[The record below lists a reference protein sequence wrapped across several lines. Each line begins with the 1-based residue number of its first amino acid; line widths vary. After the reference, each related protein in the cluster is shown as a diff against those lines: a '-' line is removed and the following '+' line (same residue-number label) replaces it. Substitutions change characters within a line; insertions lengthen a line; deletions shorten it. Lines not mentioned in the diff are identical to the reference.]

1 MSVYFGHLLR
11 ANHVARIG
19 PISIH
24 NFAQTGVLIFFVHTT
39 LVLMLSMD
47 RMGTSGHKL
56 ALAFYVRRL
65 FRIYPLSIF
74 AVLFVV
80 LFHVP
85 RFFQVIHYDW
95 LGWRAFLSNLAL
107 TQNLTLS
114 HNLLP
119 PLWSLPLEV
128 QMYVLLPPL
137 FFLLKRYPGWHVP
150 FILWCIGAL
159 LASLLIRFHASERLE
174 LGRYVPFFLGG
185 LIAFALSKYRAL
197 ELPSWGWLIAIA
209 VAYAIRQAG
218 FKAGWIACLFLGL
231 AAPQFREISQKNVK
245 KMAAWVARYSYGIYL
260 SHMIIFWYV
269 LVVLAHSHLAIRV
282 GVCIALSI
290 VCPVVLYHL
299 LEKPMINNGVKL
311 ANFLVPDHRRRPTT
325 APASEVGRRV
335 TGMAS

>member
-1 MSVYFGHLLR
+1 M
-11 ANHVARIG
+11 ARIFIE
-19 PISIH
+19 PRSYAKPYPESQ
-24 NFAQTGVLIFFVHTT
+24 FAAPTLEFATRSANVCAFAPTLLSPQTI
-39 LVLMLSMD
+39 
-47 RMGTSGHKL
+47 
-56 ALAFYVRRL
+56 
-65 FRIYPLSIF
+65 
-74 AVLFVV
+74 
-80 LFHVP
+80 
-85 RFFQVIHYDW
+85 
-95 LGWRAFLSNLAL
+95 
-107 TQNLTLS
+107 
-114 HNLLP
+114 
-119 PLWSLPLEV
+119 
-128 QMYVLLPPL
+128 
-137 FFLLKRYPGWHVP
+137 PGWHLP

-269 LVVLAHSHLAIRV
+269 LVVLAHSHLAIRI

-311 ANFLVPDHRRRPTT
+311 ANFLVPDRRRRPTT